1 MLTPQQI
8 QDISFEKALF
18 GGYDMDS
25 VDDILE
31 PLTEDYVT
39 LYKENSV
46 LKSKMRILVEKLEE
60 YRKQEASMQNA
71 LLAAQKT
78 CDQMVADAEKKCAQM
93 LHEAEDAASAKTNNV
108 DALVG
113 EEQERL
119 DAAKAATSQFL
130 DGMEKRL
137 KRQLELID
145 ELRRET
151 PLTPSQPEEPERVHR
166 FTPPV
171 EPQTPVLT
179 PKEQPKEPSHNRAYD
194 YEAEQSHPSAEEKAD
209 ALIEEI
215 GQQIEQSLSGSTL
228 GDIAQED
235 HSGDTRKLDTLH
247 GFPVSKNLKICSSG
261 GITTRKSGKNLC
273 TFVPKSN
280 TDQATKGTDLRTPR
294 VQKAAGGCK
303 ADARCRA
310 SPPSFS
316 PEGPCACVRGD
327 GLRPLSRPKRP
338 RSGGTG
344 VVPQSTPLSLDETEA
359 FPISTRKTNCHGG
372 IYGL

>member
-247 GFPVSKNLKICSSG
+247 GFPVSKKFEDLQFGRNYDPKKRQESLYIRTGIEYRSSDEG
-261 GITTRKSGKNLC
+261 DGPAGPARSESCRRMHGRRALQGITPELFPGRAMCLRKGRRPAP
-273 TFVPKSN
+273 VIAP
-280 TDQATKGTDLRTPR
+280 QA
-294 VQKAAGGCK
+294 
-303 ADARCRA
+303 
-310 SPPSFS
+310 PPF
-316 PEGPCACVRGD
+316 RGN
-327 GLRPLSRPKRP
+327 
-338 RSGGTG
+338 RSGTAEHAS
-344 VVPQSTPLSLDETEA
+344 VS
-359 FPISTRKTNCHGG
+359 
-372 IYGL
+372 

>member
-1 MLTPQQI
+1 
-8 QDISFEKALF
+8 
-18 GGYDMDS
+18 
-25 VDDILE
+25 
-31 PLTEDYVT
+31 
-39 LYKENSV
+39 
-46 LKSKMRILVEKLEE
+46 
-60 YRKQEASMQNA
+60 
-71 LLAAQKT
+71 
-78 CDQMVADAEKKCAQM
+78 MVADAEKKCAQM

-171 EPQTPVLT
+171 EPQTPVLA

-247 GFPVSKNLKICSSG
+247 GFPVSKKFEDLQFGRNYD
-261 GITTRKSGKNLC
+261 
-273 TFVPKSN
+273 PK
-280 TDQATKGTDLRTPR
+280 
-294 VQKAAGGCK
+294 
-303 ADARCRA
+303 
-310 SPPSFS
+310 
-316 PEGPCACVRGD
+316 
-327 GLRPLSRPKRP
+327 KR
-338 RSGGTG
+338 
-344 VVPQSTPLSLDETEA
+344 
-359 FPISTRKTNCHGG
+359 
-372 IYGL
+372 

>member
-151 PLTPSQPEEPERVHR
+151 PLTPSQPEEPERA
-166 FTPPV
+166 
-171 EPQTPVLT
+171 VLT

-247 GFPVSKNLKICSSG
+247 GFPVSKKFEDLQFGRNYD
-261 GITTRKSGKNLC
+261 
-273 TFVPKSN
+273 PK
-280 TDQATKGTDLRTPR
+280 
-294 VQKAAGGCK
+294 
-303 ADARCRA
+303 
-310 SPPSFS
+310 
-316 PEGPCACVRGD
+316 
-327 GLRPLSRPKRP
+327 KR
-338 RSGGTG
+338 
-344 VVPQSTPLSLDETEA
+344 
-359 FPISTRKTNCHGG
+359 
-372 IYGL
+372 

>member
-130 DGMEKRL
+130 DGMEKHL

-151 PLTPSQPEEPERVHR
+151 PLTPSQPEEQPASSAPQAQQLPHLRRCVPFIIIEIQRQAVLGRQGHDLCIEILVLRRIEHR
-166 FTPPV
+166 LPAV
-171 EPQTPVLT
+171 
-179 PKEQPKEPSHNRAYD
+179 
-194 YEAEQSHPSAEEKAD
+194 
-209 ALIEEI
+209 
-215 GQQIEQSLSGSTL
+215 
-228 GDIAQED
+228 
-235 HSGDTRKLDTLH
+235 
-247 GFPVSKNLKICSSG
+247 
-261 GITTRKSGKNLC
+261 
-273 TFVPKSN
+273 
-280 TDQATKGTDLRTPR
+280 
-294 VQKAAGGCK
+294 VQ
-303 ADARCRA
+303 RHH
-310 SPPSFS
+310 PPSPGRPQGILAGIHRHPYQPMTQLVIIGKRL
-316 PEGPCACVRGD
+316 PEVFPAP
-327 GLRPLSRPKRP
+327 PLP
-338 RSGGTG
+338 
-344 VVPQSTPLSLDETEA
+344 EC
-359 FPISTRKTNCHGG
+359 I
-372 IYGL
+372 

>member
-247 GFPVSKNLKICSSG
+247 GFPVSKKFEDLQFGRNYD
-261 GITTRKSGKNLC
+261 
-273 TFVPKSN
+273 PKK
-280 TDQATKGTDLRTPR
+280 QIG
-294 VQKAAGGCK
+294 
-303 ADARCRA
+303 RA
-310 SPPSFS
+310 H
-316 PEGPCACVRGD
+316 V
-327 GLRPLSRPKRP
+327 
-338 RSGGTG
+338 
-344 VVPQSTPLSLDETEA
+344 
-359 FPISTRKTNCHGG
+359 
-372 IYGL
+372 

>member
-151 PLTPSQPEEPERVHR
+151 PLTPSQP
-166 FTPPV
+166 
-171 EPQTPVLT
+171 QTPVLA

-247 GFPVSKNLKICSSG
+247 GFPVSKKFEDLQFGRNYD
-261 GITTRKSGKNLC
+261 
-273 TFVPKSN
+273 PK
-280 TDQATKGTDLRTPR
+280 
-294 VQKAAGGCK
+294 
-303 ADARCRA
+303 
-310 SPPSFS
+310 
-316 PEGPCACVRGD
+316 
-327 GLRPLSRPKRP
+327 KR
-338 RSGGTG
+338 
-344 VVPQSTPLSLDETEA
+344 
-359 FPISTRKTNCHGG
+359 
-372 IYGL
+372 

>member
-1 MLTPQQI
+1 MVTPQQL
-8 QDISFEKALF
+8 DEMVFPKAVF
-18 GGYDMDS
+18 GGYDMQS
-25 VDDILE
+25 VDELLM
-31 PLTEDYVT
+31 PLAEDYKT
-39 LYKENSV
+39 LYKENAV
-46 LKSKMRILVEKLEE
+46 LKSKLRVLVEKLEE

-119 DAAKAATSQFL
+119 DAAKTATSQFL

-247 GFPVSKNLKICSSG
+247 GFPVSKKFEDLQFGRNYD
-261 GITTRKSGKNLC
+261 
-273 TFVPKSN
+273 PK
-280 TDQATKGTDLRTPR
+280 
-294 VQKAAGGCK
+294 
-303 ADARCRA
+303 
-310 SPPSFS
+310 
-316 PEGPCACVRGD
+316 
-327 GLRPLSRPKRP
+327 KR
-338 RSGGTG
+338 
-344 VVPQSTPLSLDETEA
+344 
-359 FPISTRKTNCHGG
+359 
-372 IYGL
+372 